1 MTRKRPYKSKR
12 ERGWLRIE
20 NIYNHFEMTKLGISG
35 SIFSMD
41 KMKVDATVA
50 WGTVGSGSLDWKEI
64 YYSSEANSQK
74 FQAKHGR

>member
-1 MTRKRPYKSKR
+1 
-12 ERGWLRIE
+12 
-20 NIYNHFEMTKLGISG
+20 MTKLGISG

>member
-1 MTRKRPYKSKR
+1 MRTFKTI
-12 ERGWLRIE
+12 L
-20 NIYNHFEMTKLGISG
+20 KLKKLDISG

-64 YYSSEANSQK
+64 YSSEAMQTRRNFKRST
-74 FQAKHGR
+74 ADESEVV

>member
-1 MTRKRPYKSKR
+1 MRTFKTI
-12 ERGWLRIE
+12 L
-20 NIYNHFEMTKLGISG
+20 KLKKLDISG

-64 YYSSEANSQK
+64 YSSKANSQK

>member
-1 MTRKRPYKSKR
+1 
-12 ERGWLRIE
+12 
-20 NIYNHFEMTKLGISG
+20 
-35 SIFSMD
+35 MD

-64 YYSSEANSQK
+64 YWSKANSQK